1 MPEIRLTIRL
11 AKGLLPSLEVM
22 PDVSLSHA
30 TPHNFRILWT
40 FPKSSLSVSISEV
53 NEMAGPINPAQRAFE
68 KAIREFRTSLKD
80 AALYSQILKTTSID
94 EVYDLTDKLQFTQ
107 GAHLADLSRI
117 QPYLNR
123 LKAYTGVIDTFV
135 QAKPEIL
142 ALIWGPIKLL
152 LQWTSNVSASLS
164 ALANTIE
171 EIGTLLPEFDQAAR
185 LFGSGPHV
193 NDVLALLFQDIL
205 DFYLISVK
213 FFSMKSKRAFT
224 PPSFKEA
231 RRIKTGNPT
240 VNPRVSN

>member
-1 MPEIRLTIRL
+1 M
-11 AKGLLPSLEVM
+11 
-22 PDVSLSHA
+22 
-30 TPHNFRILWT
+30 
-40 FPKSSLSVSISEV
+40 
-53 NEMAGPINPAQRAFE
+53 NPAQRAFD
-68 KAIREFRTSLKD
+68 KAMREFRTSLKD

-171 EIGTLLPEFDQAAR
+171 EIGALLPEFDQAAR

-205 DFYLISVK
+205 DFYLIAVK
-213 FFSMKSKRAFT
+213 FFSMKSKRAF
-224 PPSFKEA
+224 FKEA
-231 RRIKTGNPT
+231 RRIKTRNPN